1 MFREQAFSE
10 GLFLENSLHKVAT
23 VKFTWKPGTYIYRNY
38 SSGQIK
44 SGIKEMVILWLFW
57 VASTDNMQKCGFKTI
72 VLVALRLDF

>member
-23 VKFTWKPGTYIYRNY
+23 VKFTWKPGTHIYHNY

-44 SGIKEMVILWLFW
+44 SGIKEMVIL
-57 VASTDNMQKCGFKTI
+57 
-72 VLVALRLDF
+72 